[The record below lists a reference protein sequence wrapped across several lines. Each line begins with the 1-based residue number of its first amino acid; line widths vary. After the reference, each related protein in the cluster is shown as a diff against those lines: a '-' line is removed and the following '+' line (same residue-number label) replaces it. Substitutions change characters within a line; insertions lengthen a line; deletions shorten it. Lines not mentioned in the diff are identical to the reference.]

1 MHWIT
6 SRLFL
11 YGSTVLSLVLISV
24 VVFCPATA
32 DALSLEQARRAALE
46 ANLDIKIAAEKL
58 IETESL
64 SKERYSA
71 LFFRVDAIGD
81 LTHMNKE
88 RKVDIGRGEY
98 GTYGAT
104 GPLPSSNIS
113 IAAGERDT
121 YEARLRLT
129 QPVFTGGRLYY
140 SYRSAQATKS
150 ASRWDR
156 QMSQEDILFKTE
168 RAYISVLQAQELNKF
183 AEDHK
188 RNIKAHLHDMEL
200 KYKQGRA
207 ALNELLKVKVEMARA
222 KEEVIKAK
230 NELLSTRGELNT
242 ILNRP
247 YEQAIEVSLVG
258 APAELELSLKDAEAR
273 ALLNRPDIKSMRALK
288 KGALFDRRV
297 AQSGYY
303 PDFKVVAEYT
313 RQTDEPVV
321 EPENWSAMLYMEY
334 PLWQWGKIRHKVNA
348 ASAVE
353 RQNQYRIASLRR
365 QVSADVRQ
373 AWFKVREADERIDV
387 TEEGLEQA
395 RENLRITKYGFEHGA
410 RTSAALLDAEA
421 VLSRANFEHTKA
433 KYYAHFTR
441 AVLRYASGI
450 MLGKAGEEPT
460 EVLDQVSGR

>member
-1 MHWIT
+1 MHLIT

-11 YGSTVLSLVLISV
+11 YGSVVLSLFLISV
-24 VVFCPATA
+24 MVFCPATA
-32 DALSLEQARRAALE
+32 DALSLEQARQAALD

-58 IETESL
+58 NETESL
-64 SKERYSA
+64 RKERYSA

-81 LTHMNKE
+81 LTHVNKE
-88 RKVDIGRGEY
+88 RKVDIGKGEY

-104 GPLPSSNIS
+104 GPLPSSNID

-140 SYRSAQATKS
+140 SYRSAEATKS

-156 QMSQEDILFKTE
+156 QVAQEDILFKTE
-168 RAYISVLQAQELNKF
+168 RAYISVLQSQELDKF
-183 AEDHK
+183 AEDHRK
-188 RNIKAHLHDMEL
+188 NIKRHLRDMEL
-200 KYKQGRA
+200 KYKEGRA

-230 NELLSTRGELNT
+230 NELLSTRGDLNT

-247 YEQAIEVSLVG
+247 YEQAIEVVVIG
-258 APAELELSLKDAEAR
+258 APAELELSLKDAEAM
-273 ALLNRPDIKSMRALK
+273 ALINRSDIKSMRALK
-288 KGALFDRRV
+288 EGSLFDRRV

-313 RQTDEPVV
+313 RQTDEPIV
-321 EPENWSAMLYMEY
+321 EPENWSAMLYMEL
-334 PLWQWGKIRHKVNA
+334 PVWQWGRAGHKVSA
-348 ASAVE
+348 AKAVE
-353 RQNQYRIASLRR
+353 RQNQYRIASLKR
-365 QVSADVRQ
+365 QISADVRG
-373 AWFKVREADERIDV
+373 AWFKVREADERIEV
-387 TEEGLEQA
+387 TEEGLMQA
-395 RENLRITKYGFEHGA
+395 RENLRVTKYGFKHGA
-410 RTSAALLDAEA
+410 RTSSALLDAEA
-421 VLSRANFEHTKA
+421 VLSRANFEHIKA

-450 MLGKAGEEPT
+450 MMGKVGEEAAPA
-460 EVLDQVSGR
+460 LDQVSGR